1 MRRVVIAIVAIV
13 FIGIS
18 MFAQNNQSEK
28 FQKGRAE
35 IMNRLASIKGISITY
50 LTESSLKR
58 LNKDKTNSPL
68 ALLSK
73 LGNIKSVRVFE
84 FDAAKAYTLGKAAC
98 EAQGM
103 SEGEGEVSGTWSKA
117 ILKQS
122 RNDLLEFYK
131 AEYTDIELFHLQRD
145 STKEIM
151 IYAIPHH
158 DYVAGNYE
166 TILINSK
173 ISADK
178 SVFLILSGFF
188 QEQSIGA
195 LIDAFSE

>member
-1 MRRVVIAIVAIV
+1 MRRIVIAIVAIV
-13 FIGIS
+13 FIGVS

-35 IMNRLASIKGISITY
+35 IMNRLAKNPGVSITY
-50 LTESSLKR
+50 LTEYSLKR

-84 FDAAKAYTLGKAAC
+84 FDAAKAYTLSKAAC

-103 SEGEGEVSGTWSKA
+103 SEGEGEASGAWNKD
-117 ILKQS
+117 ILNKS
-122 RNDLLEFYK
+122 RKDLLNFYK
-131 AEYTDIELFHLQRD
+131 AEYTDIELLHLQRD
-145 STKEIM
+145 NTKEIM
-151 IYAIPHH
+151 IYVIPHH
-158 DYVAGNYE
+158 DYETGNYG
-166 TILINSK
+166 TILIYSK
-173 ISADK
+173 TSADK
-178 SVFLILSGFF
+178 SVFLIISGLF
-188 QEQSIGA
+188 QEQSIGE